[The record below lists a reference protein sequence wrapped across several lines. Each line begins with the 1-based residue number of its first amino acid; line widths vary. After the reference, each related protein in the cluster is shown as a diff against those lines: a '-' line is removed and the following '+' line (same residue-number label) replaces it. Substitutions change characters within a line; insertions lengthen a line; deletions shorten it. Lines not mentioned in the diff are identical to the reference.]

1 MDMKQEPSDEVKKE
15 FVQRIVEW
23 YRQYGRH
30 DLPWRRTSSPWQ
42 VLLAAVL
49 LRKTTAQQVAS
60 VYPQLVERF
69 PDPASMADADEEEL
83 KKIIQPLGIEHQ
95 RARLLKE
102 LARRLVEKHGGKVP
116 KNMDELKALPGVGD
130 YAAREVLCLA
140 YQQPQPLLDRNM
152 IRVLERVFGIK
163 SRKKRP
169 HTDPELW
176 KKAENLTPKDPEI
189 AKAFNCGILD
199 LASKICTPKNPS
211 CPICPIKNIC
221 KHYVKRE

>member
-1 MDMKQEPSDEVKKE
+1 MKQEPSDEVKKE

-60 VYPQLVERF
+60 IYPQLIEKF

-102 LARRLVEKHGGKVP
+102 LAKKLVEQYGGKVP
-116 KNMDELKALPGVGD
+116 KNLDQLKTLPGVGD
-130 YAAREVLCLA
+130 YTAREVLCLA
-140 YQQPQPLLDRNM
+140 YQQAQPLLDRNM
-152 IRVLERVFGIK
+152 IRILERALGIK
-163 SRKKRP
+163 SEKKRP
-169 HTDPELW
+169 HTDKTLW
-176 KKAENLTPKDPEI
+176 KKAEELTPKDPET
-189 AKAFNCGILD
+189 AKAFNLGILD
-199 LASKICTPKNPS
+199 LANKICTPRKPN
-211 CPICPIKNIC
+211 CPACPIKSIC
-221 KHYVKRE
+221 KYSRSK